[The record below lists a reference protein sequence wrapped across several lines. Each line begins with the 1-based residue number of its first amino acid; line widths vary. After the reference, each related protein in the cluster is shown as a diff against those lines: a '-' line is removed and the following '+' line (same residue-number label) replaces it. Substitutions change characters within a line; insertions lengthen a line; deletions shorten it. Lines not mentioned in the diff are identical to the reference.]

1 MACGREAGQA
11 ALLPDIGSWIGKSRH
26 PMNSR
31 IELGRIAGI
40 PIYLDMFFVLVLLVS
55 SSRYFTSGNTQV
67 MSAGLVIVA
76 GIFGSILLHELG
88 HAMAARLFR
97 TRVSQ
102 IELTGLGGIAH
113 FGSSLPRSAF
123 ARVVIYLAG
132 PAANVALVYAC
143 DFLAEVAQHGGK
155 TMLALALFQLST
167 INFYLTAF
175 NLLPAYPLDGGHTL
189 DAILGKFLGGVWA
202 QRIVAALGLAAAM
215 LIAFFAVR
223 SLPGGLFMLLVAFL
237 ILEANWSAFNQVG
250 GFGGGRR

>member
-1 MACGREAGQA
+1 
-11 ALLPDIGSWIGKSRH
+11 
-26 PMNSR
+26 MNTR

-40 PIYLDMFFVLVLLVS
+40 PIYLDMFFVLILLVT

-67 MSAGLVIVA
+67 MSAGLVIIA

-88 HAMAARLFR
+88 HAMAARLFK
-97 TRVSQ
+97 TRVSH

-132 PAANVALVYAC
+132 PAANVALYYLC
-143 DFLAEVAQHGGK
+143 GEVASLAQQGGK
-155 TMLALALFQLST
+155 AMLALALFQLSI
-167 INFYLTAF
+167 INFYLAAF

-189 DAILGKFLGGVWA
+189 DAILGRFIGGIWA
-202 QRIVAALGLAAAM
+202 QRVVSVLGLVAAL

-237 ILEANWSAFNQVG
+237 ILEANWAAFNQVG